1 MHRPSRFAAAIAG
14 LVPLALPLL
23 ALSGLAGS
31 AGCESTGRP
40 TAPKTESRKTAPK
53 WSAVDDLDEA
63 GPGYRIHEET
73 HQAFGVPAAGAGP
86 SPVPPP
92 VMLGVRLRPID
103 PVLATHLGVDPRHAS
118 VIEDVAEELNGHAGG
133 LRDHDVIVG
142 VDGAPRASLGEIRR
156 VLRSK
161 EPGQTIAFDVVRGSA
176 RTSVTVTLDR
186 FELSRFMSATP
197 ARIGG

>member
-1 MHRPSRFAAAIAG
+1 MHRPSRIAAAA
-14 LVPLALPLL
+14 LLPLALPVL
-23 ALSGLAGS
+23 ALLSVAGS
-31 AGCESTGRP
+31 TGCESTGRP

-53 WSAVDDLDEA
+53 WTAVDEVDQ
-63 GPGYRIHEET
+63 ET
-73 HQAFGVPAAGAGP
+73 HAVVGVPAGP
-86 SPVPPP
+86 DASPVPPP
-92 VMLGVRLRPID
+92 VMLGVRMRPID

-156 VLRSK
+156 ILRSK
-161 EPGQTIAFDVVRGSA
+161 KPGQTIAFDVVRGSD

>member
-1 MHRPSRFAAAIAG
+1 MHRPSRIAAAFAAP
-14 LVPLALPLL
+14 LPLALLIL
-23 ALSGLAGS
+23 TLSGVTGS
-31 AGCESTGRP
+31 VGCESTGRP

-53 WSAVDDLDEA
+53 WTAVDEVDQEWQV
-63 GPGYRIHEET
+63 HQET
-73 HQAFGVPAAGAGP
+73 HAVGGVPAGP
-86 SPVPPP
+86 DASPVPPP
-92 VMLGVRLRPID
+92 VMLGVRMRPID

-156 VLRSK
+156 ILRSK
-161 EPGQTIAFDVVRGSA
+161 KPGQTIAFDVVRGSD

>member
-1 MHRPSRFAAAIAG
+1 M
-14 LVPLALPLL
+14 
-23 ALSGLAGS
+23 
-31 AGCESTGRP
+31 
-40 TAPKTESRKTAPK
+40 
-53 WSAVDDLDEA
+53 
-63 GPGYRIHEET
+63 
-73 HQAFGVPAAGAGP
+73 
-86 SPVPPP
+86 
-92 VMLGVRLRPID
+92 
-103 PVLATHLGVDPRHAS
+103 
-118 VIEDVAEELNGHAGG
+118 IEDVAEELNGHAGG